1 MKSYTVKVD
10 SRSEIANALC
20 SQLAEGKS
28 GEILIRNGFS
38 QANFI
43 AFLSRLAFK
52 AIAAGYDEAK
62 LAQVFKQV
70 AAGNASQARQACAD
84 IVVEFAGDKPQS
96 LGKLWGTGDAKVA
109 PDLSLLGEL

>member
-1 MKSYTVKVD
+1 MKSYSVKID
-10 SRSEIANALC
+10 SRSEIANALA

-28 GEILIRNGFS
+28 GELLIRHGFS

-43 AFLSRLAFK
+43 TFLARLALK

-62 LAQVFKQV
+62 LTQVFRQV

-84 IVVEFAGDKPQS
+84 IVIEFEGEKPQS
-96 LGKLWGTGDAKVA
+96 LGKLWGTGEAKIA
-109 PDLSLLGEL
+109 PDLSVLKDL